1 MASRDRDVRTWSSTD
16 RPAERISISRPLR
29 GVEVFSVR
37 RSNRH
42 WREAHET
49 LTLAL
54 IHRGQPGLVAEW
66 RNRCRSLT
74 SGEGHIMGMEP
85 GDVHVTE
92 RVRAPGGADFDV
104 VRFDPARVSMAA
116 RSMGYRGA
124 FHLKAPALTDPMA
137 FEAIDRFVKTVAEG
151 GDELSIECAETE
163 ALTEIIGRL
172 GEPPHAHGLA
182 LDPERDFRLRRV
194 RAYLSDNL
202 THRPTLE
209 ALESVTGLCR
219 FRLCAIFKRSYG
231 ASLGQAWN
239 ALRFRE
245 AVRRLAAG
253 SSVKMVV
260 AELGYGD
267 ESYFW
272 RVFKS
277 HYGIAPGA
285 WCAML
290 DANDRTRKV
299 RNRTALQQ
307 PAGND
312 RQETGQ
318 E

>member
-16 RPAERISISRPLR
+16 RPAERISISRPLV

-74 SGEGHIMGMEP
+74 SSEGQIMGMEP

-92 RVRAPGGADFDV
+92 RVRAPGGANFDV
-104 VRFDPARVSMAA
+104 VRFEPARVARAA

-124 FHLKAPALTDPMA
+124 FHLQAPALTDPLA
-137 FEAIDRFVKTVAEG
+137 FEAIERFVATVAEG
-151 GDELSIECAETE
+151 GDKLTLECAETE
-163 ALTEIIGRL
+163 ALSEIIGRL
-172 GEPPHAHGLA
+172 GEPPRAHGLA
-182 LDPERDFRLRRV
+182 LDPERDYRLRRV

-202 THRPTLE
+202 TRRPTLE

-231 ASLGQAWN
+231 VSLGKAWN

-245 AVRRLAAG
+245 AVRRLALG
-253 SSVKMVV
+253 TSVKMVV
-260 AELGYGD
+260 AELGYRD

-290 DANDRTRKV
+290 DANDRTRP
-299 RNRTALQQ
+299 R
-307 PAGND
+307 
-312 RQETGQ
+312 RQNLPVLNP
-318 E
+318 